1 MEKSSKPRSTMARR
15 AVAVAMAGASLLVF
29 AGPSMGAS
37 ATVKA
42 ADRTFSPGSKSVSKG
57 TKVVWKNADDERH
70 NVTAYKGSW
79 SKNSD
84 LPEGGKTSFTFRKKG
99 TYKYRCTLH
108 SKLDDG
114 ECEGMCGSV
123 SVR

>member
-1 MEKSSKPRSTMARR
+1 MEPVAKPHSRMARR
-15 AVAVAMAGASLLVF
+15 FVALAMAGTSLFVF
-29 AGPSMGAS
+29 AGPSMGA
-37 ATVKA
+37 ATTVKA
-42 ADRTFSPGSKSVSKG
+42 TDRSYSPGSKSVSKG

-70 NVTAYKGSW
+70 NVTSYKGAW

-84 LPEGGKTSFTFRKKG
+84 LPEGSKTAFTFRKKG

-114 ECEGMCGSV
+114 QCEGMCGSV